1 MIIPTANSRFCRD
14 RMHVHQSDCRF
25 QRSFVRLESMT
36 SRVPAA
42 GLVLLL
48 VATACGGGS
57 DDKSTAAGPPPLV
70 EAVPAR
76 GGTLPLTERVT
87 GTVKARNQVEIRAEV
102 DAPIVEVYVRDGA
115 KVDKGQP
122 LVRHR
127 DVELR
132 EQLRRA
138 EADVQ
143 VAEAAARQER
153 ARAGEIDAQVR
164 RARALASERLIS
176 DAELEALEAQ
186 LAAARA
192 GADEA
197 AARIAQARAIA
208 DERRAALSRT
218 VVRAPVSG
226 WVGQRNA
233 EVGMLARADTL
244 LFLLGDL
251 DRVIVEI
258 PLTQQL
264 IGKVAAGAPVL
275 IEAGTAAPRRA
286 TIARVSPFLSAG
298 SRSTIAEIELP
309 NEGGQL
315 RPGMSVKVDVVH
327 GESRRA
333 MLVPLSALYEDPRSG
348 RMSVFVP
355 ANMTNAQ
362 EEQTRPVANRDVDVI
377 ARTAG
382 TAAVTAVNEG
392 EWVVSIGQHLL
403 ARDDARTARVRPT
416 TWDRVMQLQGLQRED
431 LLADFLKKQQT
442 IARTQGAEPPP
453 TEQYLG
459 GEKRE

>member
-1 MIIPTANSRFCRD
+1 MTSRIPTAALLIL
-14 RMHVHQSDCRF
+14 
-25 QRSFVRLESMT
+25 FVT
-36 SRVPAA
+36 
-42 GLVLLL
+42 
-48 VATACGGGS
+48 TACGGD
-57 DDKSTAAGPPPLV
+57 DDKSAAAAPPPLV

-102 DAPIVEVYVRDGA
+102 DAPIVEVYVRGGE
-115 KVDKGQP
+115 KVSKGQP

-132 EQLRRA
+132 DQLRRA

-153 ARAGEIDAQVR
+153 ARAGEMDAQVR
-164 RARALASERLIS
+164 RARALASEELIS
-176 DAELEALEAQ
+176 TAELETLEAQ

-218 VVRAPVSG
+218 IVRAPVDG
-226 WVGQRNA
+226 WIGQRNA
-233 EVGMLARADTL
+233 EVGMLARPDTL
-244 LFLLGDL
+244 LFVLGDL

-258 PLTQQL
+258 PLTQEL
-264 IGKVAAGAPVL
+264 IGKVAPGAPVL
-275 IEAGTAAPRRA
+275 IEGGATAPRRA

-309 NEGGQL
+309 NEGRQL
-315 RPGMSVKVDVVH
+315 SPGMSVKVDVVR
-327 GESRRA
+327 GESGPA

-355 ANMTNAQ
+355 SNMTTAQ
-362 EEQTRPVANRDVDVI
+362 QEQTRPVANRDVEVI

-382 TAAVTAVNEG
+382 TAAVSGVNEG

-416 TWDRVMQLQGLQRED
+416 TWERVMQLQGLQRED
-431 LLADFLKKQQT
+431 LLADFLEKQQT
-442 IARTQGAEPPP
+442 IARTKGAEPPP
-453 TEQYLG
+453 SEQYLG
-459 GEKRE
+459 GKKRE